1 MLIDILLDAV
11 IDSIRL
17 VPFLFVVYLLIA
29 YLEQHRENKL
39 YQQLTKSK
47 VTGPIIGALLGC
59 LPQCGFSVVGANL
72 YSKRMITMGA
82 LLAIFIST
90 SDEAVPILLANPK
103 LMPMVLIVLIIKVIF
118 AIIVGLIVDICMKQN
133 VKASDE
139 EMTQSVVSESYHCSC
154 CGHEHDHES
163 IIVYSLK
170 HTLKIF
176 LFIFVINLILGGIIE
191 GFGEETLKT
200 VLLGDHILQP
210 ALAAVIGLIPNC
222 ASSIIL
228 TEMFVTGALSFGAL
242 MAGLCT
248 GAGIGLVVLF
258 KVNKNKMDNLKIVGI
273 LYVTGTLLGMLIQL
287 IG

>member
-39 YQQLTKSK
+39 YQQMTKNK
-47 VTGPIIGALLGC
+47 VAGPIIGALLGC

-90 SDEAVPILLANPK
+90 SDEAIPILFANPK
-103 LMPMVLIVLIIKVIF
+103 LMPMIIVVLIIKVVF
-118 AIIVGLIVDICMKQN
+118 AIIVGLIVDVCIKQTI
-133 VKASDE
+133 KTSDE
-139 EMTQSVVSESYHCSC
+139 EMAHSIASEVHHCNC
-154 CGHEHDHES
+154 CSHEHES
-163 IIVYSLK
+163 IWMYSLK

-191 GFGEETLKT
+191 SFGEETLKT

-228 TEMFVTGALSFGAL
+228 TEMFVAGALSFGSL

-258 KVNKNKMDNLKIVGI
+258 KVNKNKVDNLKIVGI
-273 LYVTGTLLGMLIQL
+273 LYVTGTILGMFIQL